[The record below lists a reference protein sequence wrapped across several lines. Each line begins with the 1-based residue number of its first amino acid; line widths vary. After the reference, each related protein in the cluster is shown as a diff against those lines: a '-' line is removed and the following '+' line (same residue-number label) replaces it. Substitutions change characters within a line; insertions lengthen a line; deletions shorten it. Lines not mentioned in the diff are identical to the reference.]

1 MKFQKTLLITI
12 SLIILS
18 SLACSWIV
26 TDPNEQFIQG
36 TWNQSGT
43 LPEGFGWYSK
53 YTFDKGG
60 FTVQGYPP
68 LRQSGSYRILN
79 SKGDTIELELY
90 DQKGDL
96 GTENSKVTIT
106 IDRAKDAISL
116 NGGKDF
122 YSRVK

>member
-1 MKFQKTLLITI
+1 MKFQKTLLTTI

-18 SLACSWIV
+18 SLACSWII
-26 TDPNEQFIQG
+26 TDSNEQFIQG
-36 TWNQSGT
+36 KWSQSGAAD
-43 LPEGFGWYSK
+43 GFAWYSS
-53 YTFDKGG
+53 YTFDRGS
-60 FTVQGYPP
+60 FTIEGYPP
-68 LRQSGSYRILN
+68 LKQSGSYRIVSSSGNTLV
-79 SKGDTIELELY
+79 LEFY

-96 GTENSKVTIT
+96 GTENSKTTIT